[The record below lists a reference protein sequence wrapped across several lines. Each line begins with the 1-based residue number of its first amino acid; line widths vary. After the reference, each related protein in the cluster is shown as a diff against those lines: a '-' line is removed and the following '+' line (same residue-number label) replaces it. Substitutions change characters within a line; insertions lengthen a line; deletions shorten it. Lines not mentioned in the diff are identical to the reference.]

1 MGAIFGNPIFWET
14 LAFLVFVGILL
25 RFGYRRI
32 VDGLDARAGKIKS
45 ELDDARVLRE
55 DAQTLLASYQR
66 KQRDAEKEAERI
78 IEQAK
83 DEASHVRAQA
93 EADLQETLKRR
104 EDAAIEKIARA
115 EAQALQDVRN
125 SAVDAAIAA
134 AATLIADNLDDAKSA
149 SLIDDATA
157 GLGKTLH

>member
-32 VDGLDARAGKIKS
+32 VDSLDARADKIKT

>member
-32 VDGLDARAGKIKS
+32 VDGLDARADKIKS

>member
-32 VDGLDARAGKIKS
+32 VDGLDARADKIKT